1 MLILAAAPQALGF
14 SDAGIIAAL
23 GYGVVFLGLVLL
35 SWFYLIMIIAIKL
48 DSPGPVFFTQKR
60 VGKGKTHFQIHKF
73 RTMRIDTPHDM
84 PTHMLSNPE
93 QYITRTGKFMRKY
106 SIDELPQIWDI
117 FVGNMSIIGVGCIIE
132 TTKKSIDFSR
142 VVAV

>member
-1 MLILAAAPQALGF
+1 MYEKYGKRVIDIVLSLIGM
-14 SDAGIIAAL
+14 
-23 GYGVVFLGLVLL
+23 VCL

-117 FVGNMSIIGVGCIIE
+117 FVGERGIIE
-132 TTKKSIDFSR
+132 TTKNNADFSR
-142 VVAV
+142 VVTVNSISL